1 MIGIGNHEYD
11 HTAGGEHDPSHAEG
25 PGGFRPSWFNGGD
38 DSGGECGVPMYYR
51 FKMPA
56 TGHSIWWY
64 VFVCLPYVSSTCCRS
79 DILAPQVNL
88 HPSIVIDSDLQ
99 GLCLFSFIVAY
110 QKNMYMDDS
119 KNEYGIFGNEINQCN
134 VIENVFFFH

>member
-11 HTAGGEHDPSHAEG
+11 HTIGGEHDPSHAEG

-51 FKMPA
+51 FKMPD

-64 VFVCLPYVSSTCCRS
+64 VFCVFSMSIVNIYLMCSTS
-79 DILAPQVNL
+79 DRTPPQVNL
-88 HPSIVIDSDLQ
+88 QPSVIISSNRQ
-99 GLCLFSFIVAY
+99 G
-110 QKNMYMDDS
+110 
-119 KNEYGIFGNEINQCN
+119 
-134 VIENVFFFH
+134 